1 MNLKTRLLRA
11 CLAALALCA
20 FALQPALACT
30 SLVITAADG
39 SRVYGRT
46 MEFAFPLESDA
57 IVIPRKHAFTGTA
70 ANGQKGLAWT
80 AKYAATGLN
89 AYGIPVLIDG
99 MNERGLAGGILYFPD
114 FAKYA
119 DPAAV
124 KAEQSLAPWEF
135 LTWALTNFA
144 TVDEVK
150 AALVGVTVVALNQPG
165 ANFIP
170 PFHYTL
176 HDASGGSIV
185 VEPIDGKLI
194 VHDNPFGVMTNA
206 PPFPWHVQNL
216 SNYVKLTR
224 DDPPPLKIFGQTIK
238 AVSTGAGMLGVPGDL
253 TAPSRF
259 VRAIAYASSVVPPP
273 NAEETVRLTEHV
285 MNNFDIPLGYQRGSA
300 GPSAP
305 MERTQWTTVSDLKN
319 ARFYFKT
326 IDYQALRQ
334 IDLRTLDLDSVG
346 IKTFKLASPY
356 TIPKVDVK

>member
-1 MNLKTRLLRA
+1 MTLIPRLLRLGLVALSA
-11 CLAALALCA
+11 CAIAV
-20 FALQPALACT
+20 QPALACT
-30 SLVITAADG
+30 SLVITSADG

-57 IVIPRKHAFTGTA
+57 IVIPRKHVFTGTA
-70 ANGQKGLAWT
+70 ANGQKGVTWS

-89 AYGIPVLIDG
+89 AYGFPVLIDG

-119 DPAAV
+119 DPVTA

-144 TVDEVK
+144 TVAEVK
-150 AALVGVTVVALNQPG
+150 AALAGVTIVALNQPG

-176 HDASGGSIV
+176 HDANGGSIV
-185 VEPIDGKLI
+185 IEPINGQLV

-224 DDPPPLKIFGQTIK
+224 DDPPPLKIFGETIK
-238 AVSTGAGMLGVPGDL
+238 AVSTGAGMSGVPGDL

-259 VRAIAYASSVVPPP
+259 VRAIAYASSVVPPA

-305 MERTQWTTVSDLKN
+305 MERTQWTTMADLKN
-319 ARFYFKT
+319 TRFFFKT

-334 IDLRTLDLDSVG
+334 IDLKSIDLDSAG
-346 IKTFKLASPY
+346 IKTFKLNVPY
-356 TIPKVDVK
+356 TIPKSDVK

>member
-1 MNLKTRLLRA
+1 MTLKTRLSRA
-11 CLAALALCA
+11 GLAALALYA
-20 FALQPALACT
+20 FALQPAVACT

-46 MEFAFPLESDA
+46 MEFAFPLESNA
-57 IVIPRKHAFTGTA
+57 IVIPRKQAFSATA
-70 ANGQKGLAWT
+70 ANGQKGLQWA

-89 AYGIPVLIDG
+89 AYDIPVLIDG
-99 MNERGLAGGILYFPD
+99 LNEKGLAGGILYFPD

-119 DPAAV
+119 DPATA

-150 AALVGVTVVALNQPG
+150 AALGGITLIALNQPG

-176 HDASGGSIV
+176 HDANGKNIV
-185 VEPIDGKLI
+185 IEPIDGKLV
-194 VHDNPFGVMTNA
+194 VHDNPFGVMTND

-238 AVSTGAGMLGVPGDL
+238 ALGTGAGMLGIPGDL
-253 TAPSRF
+253 TPPSRF
-259 VRAIAYASSVVPPP
+259 IRAVAYASSVVPPKD
-273 NAEETVRLTEHV
+273 ADETVRLTEHV
-285 MNNFDIPLGYQRGSA
+285 MNNFDIPLGYQRVSA
-300 GPSAP
+300 APGAP
-305 MERTQWTTVSDLKN
+305 MERTQWTTVADLKN
-319 ARFYFKT
+319 ARYYFKT
-326 IDYQALRQ
+326 LDYQALRQ
-334 IDLRTLDLDSVG
+334 IDLKTLDLDNVG
-346 IKTFKLASPY
+346 IKTFKLGKPY
-356 TIPKVDVK
+356 EIPKIEIK

>member
-1 MNLKTRLLRA
+1 MSLHHRLSRLF
-11 CLAALALCA
+11 AAA
-20 FALQPALACT
+20 FAMMAFAVQPVLACT
-30 SLVITAADG
+30 SLVIAAADG

-46 MEFAFPLESDA
+46 MEFAFPLDSDA
-57 IVIPRKHAFTGTA
+57 IVIPRKHSFTGTGP
-70 ANGQKGLAWT
+70 NGQKGLVWG

-89 AYGIPVLIDG
+89 AYGLPVLLDG
-99 MNERGLAGGILYFPD
+99 VNEKGLAGGILYFPD

-119 DPAAV
+119 DPATV

-135 LTWALTNFA
+135 LTWALTSFA

-150 AALVGVTVVALNQPG
+150 AALGGVTLIALNQPG
-165 ANFIP
+165 TNFVP

-185 VEPIDGKLI
+185 IEPLDGKFV
-194 VHDNPFGVMTNA
+194 VHDNPFGAMTNA

-253 TAPSRF
+253 TSPSRF
-259 VRAIAYASSVVPPP
+259 VRAIAYASSVAPPA
-273 NAEETVRLTEHV
+273 NADENVRLTEHV

-300 GPSAP
+300 APGAP
-305 MERTQWTTVSDLKN
+305 MERTQWTTVIDLKN

-326 IDYQALRQ
+326 IDYQALRM
-334 IDLRTLDLDSVG
+334 IDLKTLDLDSPAV
-346 IKTFKLASPY
+346 KTYKLAAPY
-356 TIPKVDVK
+356 AIPKIDLK